1 MHVRQAPVPLQPL
14 SYTPWHAE
22 PRLRHA
28 ALASSNVP
36 CAVWK
41 LCMQCFLMCVFVHV
55 VLGAMVVCASW
66 YVLAGHAEHVRTAVL
81 STAVMRSPAPH
92 WVCAAHEVSRWLVL
106 LWYVLAGHAEH
117 VRRAVLL
124 SAEMRSP
131 APHSCC
137 AEHKASRWLVL
148 LWNVLAGHAEHVR
161 RDVLLSAE
169 MRSPAPH

>member
-1 MHVRQAPVPLQPL
+1 MVHVRQAPVPLQPL

-55 VLGAMVVCASW
+55 ALEAAVICCSW
-66 YVLAGHAEHVRTAVL
+66 YVLAGHAKHVRSAVL
-81 STAVMRSPAPH
+81 LSAEMRSPAPH
-92 WVCAAHEVSRWLVL
+92 SGCAAHKTSRWLVL

-131 APHSCC
+131 APHVGCTV
-137 AEHKASRWLVL
+137 HDVSR
-148 LWNVLAGHAEHVR
+148 
-161 RDVLLSAE
+161 
-169 MRSPAPH
+169 